1 MRVISG
7 KYRGKKLIS
16 PSHEIRPTL
25 DMVKQAIFTRLQ
37 FFVEDA
43 NVLDLFAGS
52 GALGIEA
59 LSRGAKFVTFCDKNY
74 QSIKLIK
81 DNLNF
86 IKENNFKV
94 IQGDYKTILNSL
106 KSPFDLIILDPP
118 FASGYYN
125 DALKII
131 YENKLLNTDGVIVC
145 ERAKE
150 EKIKCEFKLDCTK
163 VYGSVAV
170 DYFVN

>member
-94 IQGDYKTILNSL
+94 IQSDYKTILNSF

>member
-94 IQGDYKTILNSL
+94 IQGDYKTILNSF

>member
-94 IQGDYKTILNSL
+94 IQGDYKTILNSF

-131 YENKLLNTDGVIVC
+131 EENKLLNTDGVIVC

-150 EKIKCEFKLDCTK
+150 EKLKCEFNLDCTK

>member
-94 IQGDYKTILNSL
+94 IQGDYKTILNSF

-150 EKIKCEFKLDCTK
+150 EKLKCEFNLDCTK

>member
-94 IQGDYKTILNSL
+94 IQGDYKTILNSF

-150 EKIKCEFKLDCTK
+150 EKLKCEFKLDCTK

>member
-74 QSIKLIK
+74 QSIKLIN

-94 IQGDYKTILNSL
+94 IQGDYKTILNSF

-150 EKIKCEFKLDCTK
+150 EKLKCEFNLDCTK

>member
-94 IQGDYKTILNSL
+94 IQGDYKTILNSF

-150 EKIKCEFKLDCTK
+150 EKIKCEFNLDCTK